1 MRRSRDYDSIRNI
14 TYTNLMRIA
23 IIGRTEI
30 LYETALHL
38 KQQGH
43 EIAVIITAKDAPEYT
58 KTVADFQALAEG
70 DNIPFICTPRILDA
84 VDIINKSSQSI
95 DIGVS
100 LNYISIIP
108 QSFINLFPL
117 GILNAHAGDLPRYR
131 GNACLAW
138 AILNGEKKIGLC
150 IHKMIGDELDSGD
163 IITRDYYPLT
173 IDTKVTEIY
182 VWISKQIPRLI
193 LDALNHLEQNSNYF
207 LERQSKNPKN
217 VLRCY
222 PRNPEDG
229 RINWNKSNIE
239 ILRLVNACN
248 KPYAGAF
255 CEFESQKVIVWDAEL
270 APKENFLAVPGQ
282 ITLISK
288 DFVDVATGKGKLR
301 IKWIEIEGQL
311 ITPNII
317 CRSIRKRFC

>member
-1 MRRSRDYDSIRNI
+1 
-14 TYTNLMRIA
+14 MRIA

-30 LYETALHL
+30 LYETALRL

-43 EIAVIITAKDAPEYT
+43 EIALIITAKDAPEYT
-58 KTVADFQALAEG
+58 KTVADFQALAKG
-70 DNIPFICTPRILDA
+70 YKIPFICTPRILDA
-84 VDIINKSSQSI
+84 LDIINKSSKSI

-138 AILNGEKKIGLC
+138 AILNGEKQIGLC

-163 IITRDYYPLT
+163 IITRDYYPIT
-173 IDTKVTEIY
+173 FDTKVTEIY
-182 VWISKQIPRLI
+182 AWTSKQIPNLF
-193 LDALNHLEQNSNYF
+193 LDALKHLELNANYF
-207 LERQSKNPKN
+207 LERQSQDPKD

-222 PRNPEDG
+222 PRKPEDG
-229 RINWNKSNIE
+229 RINWSKSNVE
-239 ILRLVNACN
+239 ILRLINACN

-255 CEFESQKVIVWDAEL
+255 CEFQSQKMIIWDAEL
-270 APKENFLAVPGQ
+270 AAEENFLAVPGQ
-282 ITLISK
+282 ITLIGN
-288 DFVDVATGKGKLR
+288 DFVDVATGEGKLR
-301 IKWIEIEGQL
+301 IKWIEINGQL
-311 ITPNII
+311 ISPNII
-317 CRSIRKRFC
+317 CRSIRTRFS